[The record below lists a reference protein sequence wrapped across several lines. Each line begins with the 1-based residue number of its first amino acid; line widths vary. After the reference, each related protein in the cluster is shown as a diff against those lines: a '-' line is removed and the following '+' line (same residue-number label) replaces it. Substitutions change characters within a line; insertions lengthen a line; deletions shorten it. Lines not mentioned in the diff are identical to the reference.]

1 METFHLE
8 IVDQLVAQK
17 LAYNFDNFLARRF
30 KYLINYQNKQKTFW
44 HDNSNEVFWGDFWDF
59 QTLW

>member
-1 METFHLE
+1 METFYLE
-8 IVDQLVAQK
+8 IIDQLVAQK

-44 HDNSNEVFWGDFWDF
+44 HDNSNEIFWGDFGDF